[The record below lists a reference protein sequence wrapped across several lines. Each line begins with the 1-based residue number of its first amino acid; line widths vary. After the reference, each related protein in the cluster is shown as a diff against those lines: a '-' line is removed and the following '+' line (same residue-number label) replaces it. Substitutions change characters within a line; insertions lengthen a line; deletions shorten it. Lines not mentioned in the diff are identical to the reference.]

1 MPHQHWRS
9 TGLRRGLCAPPA
21 LAKTDTSAPTGERAR
36 QVGVAGD
43 GGCGLG
49 NAARSWLVCAGA
61 ATPALWSRHSYRSV
75 TDRFPNTAILLPNWR
90 CAAATWS
97 SRRGLMAARS
107 TAAAWAC
114 GLWGE
119 REQTSRT
126 PVAPEIEGYTRGRPK
141 AWKRRRS
148 QRWDGTEPEPKVPN
162 LLGECQTE
170 FRGCWNSAIVRAEIN
185 PSLID
190 PGEGDRRQTP
200 ARARSG

>member
-107 TAAAWAC
+107 TAVAWAC
-114 GLWGE
+114 GLL
-119 REQTSRT
+119 
-126 PVAPEIEGYTRGRPK
+126 V
-141 AWKRRRS
+141 RS
-148 QRWDGTEPEPKVPN
+148 SKSPGADQKPGNGGDPIGCNGTEPEPKVPN
-162 LLGECQTE
+162 LLGECQTGC
-170 FRGCWNSAIVRAEIN
+170 RGWWNSAIVRAEIN